1 MNIEKTKFGS
11 ITIDGEKYK
20 HDVYILLDKTVER
33 RKKELSKPY
42 SKGHTVVGPDEI
54 KYLLA
59 QKPKI
64 LVLGKGQY
72 GILPMH
78 EEAKKLLDKVK
89 DLIIITNKTP
99 VVIHLLNDL
108 LKQKAKVVALLHVTC

>member
-1 MNIEKTKFGS
+1 MNIEGTKFGS

-20 HDVYILLDKTVER
+20 HDVYILPDYTVER
-33 RKKELSKPY
+33 RQKELSKPY

-59 QKPKI
+59 KKPKV

-72 GILPMH
+72 GILPIH
-78 EEAKKLLDKVK
+78 EQAQELLDKESG
-89 DLIIITNKTP
+89 LIIIKDKTP
-99 VVIHLLNDL
+99 VVIHMLNDL
-108 LKQKAKVVALLHVTC
+108 IKQKAKVVALLHITC

>member
-1 MNIEKTKFGS
+1 MNIESTKFGS

-20 HDVYILLDKTVER
+20 HDIYILPNKTIER

-54 KYLLA
+54 KYLLSK
-59 QKPKI
+59 KPKI
-64 LVLGKGQY
+64 LVLGKGQF

-78 EEAKKLLDKVK
+78 EEAKKLLESKS
-89 DLIIITNKTP
+89 DLIIISNKTP
-99 VVIHLLNDL
+99 VVIHMLNDL
-108 LKQKAKVVALLHVTC
+108 IKQKAKVAALLHVTC

>member
-11 ITIDGEKYK
+11 ITIDGETYK
-20 HDVYILLDKTVER
+20 HDIYILLNKTVEK

-42 SKGHTVVGPDEI
+42 SIGHTVVGPDEI

-59 QKPKI
+59 KKPKI

-72 GILPMH
+72 GILPIH
-78 EEAKKLLDKVK
+78 EEAQKLLDKAK
-89 DLIIITNKTP
+89 DLIIISNKTP
-99 VVIHLLNDL
+99 VVIHMLNDL
-108 LKQKAKVVALLHVTC
+108 IKQNAKVVALLHVTC

>member
-20 HDVYILLDKTVER
+20 HDIYILSDKTVER

-42 SKGHTVVGPDEI
+42 SKGHTVIGPDEI
-54 KYLLA
+54 KYLLSK
-59 QKPKI
+59 KPKI
-64 LVLGKGQY
+64 LVIGKGQF

-78 EEAKKLLDKVK
+78 LEAKKLLDKAK
-89 DLIIITNKTP
+89 DLIIISNKTP
-99 VVIHLLNDL
+99 VVIHMLNDL
-108 LKQKAKVVALLHVTC
+108 IKQNAKFVALLHVTC

>member
-64 LVLGKGQY
+64 FVLGKGQH
-72 GILPMH
+72 GILQIH
-78 EEAKKLLDKVK
+78 EDAQKLLDKTK
-89 DLIIITNKTP
+89 DLIIISNKTP